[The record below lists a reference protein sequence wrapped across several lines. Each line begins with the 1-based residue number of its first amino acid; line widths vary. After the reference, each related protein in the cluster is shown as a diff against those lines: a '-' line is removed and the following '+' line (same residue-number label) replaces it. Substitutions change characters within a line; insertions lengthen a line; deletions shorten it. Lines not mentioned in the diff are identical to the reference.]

1 MTIIIGIVIC
11 LPSTINLIDMFMI
24 FFISFA
30 AQGHCKVK
38 EITISMLNNNIIGEK
53 VNERAQRYE

>member
-1 MTIIIGIVIC
+1 
-11 LPSTINLIDMFMI
+11 MFMI